1 MRVRSMIMFGIGYL
15 VGTRSGRDRS
25 RTLVSTVRQVLDS
38 DVVRNYVAR
47 TQSGG
52 DAARTTRPGADAT
65 SGSPRGAASA
75 GDGPIETT
83 GDEAVGTDMTDTG
96 GDDGRMTPGAARRP
110 QPARR
115 RAPPGRG
122 RTT

>member
-1 MRVRSMIMFGIGYL
+1 MRVRSMIMVGIGYF

-25 RTLVSTVRQVLDS
+25 RNLVSTVRQVLVS
-38 DVVRNYVAR
+38 DAVRSYVAR
-47 TQSGG
+47 TQASG
-52 DAARTTRPGADAT
+52 DAARATRSGADAT
-65 SGSPRGAASA
+65 SGSPRERASA
-75 GDGPIETT
+75 RASATELID
-83 GDEAVGTDMTDTG
+83 DESVDTDMTDTG
-96 GDDGRMTPGAARRP
+96 GDDGRMTPSTAQRP